1 MEEKQLKKNKKISNW
16 DKSKEERTNWA
27 PDAECSLSPSSSP
40 FSLQNS
46 TQLQVPWRRQQKDEA
61 NTPSEHG
68 AAGGRFIYA
77 TEPPH
82 LIRHNT
88 LQRTHTHTHTSQFI
102 MLVRT
107 LHWHPF
113 ISWRLSLT
121 SATWKPDVLFSQDSL
136 VFLASFRSFFPIMLV
151 SVQSPQFS
159 SRVNWFTCPG

>member
-1 MEEKQLKKNKKISNW
+1 MEEKQLKKQKDQQLRQI
-16 DKSKEERTNWA
+16 ERRKN
-27 PDAECSLSPSSSP
+27 ELSPRCWVLPLSLFLAFLSAKLYPAPGALKAAAEGRSQHTIWARSSRGPLHLRYRASP
-40 FSLQNS
+40 FNS
-46 TQLQVPWRRQQKDEA
+46 AQHP
-61 NTPSEHG
+61 
-68 AAGGRFIYA
+68 AARA
-77 TEPPH
+77 
-82 LIRHNT
+82 
-88 LQRTHTHTHTSQFI
+88 HTHTSQFI

-136 VFLASFRSFFPIMLV
+136 VFLASFRSFSPIMLV